1 MTHPQDRWAE
11 GVVVERPGQ
20 GSPTVVWLVRHA
32 LWPLV
37 RLCHRPTLGG
47 SERLPRDRPYLLVA
61 NHSGGLG
68 IAELLSFVALYVR
81 EVGPG
86 RPLAG
91 FAHPAS
97 FHVFPISAAHRAIG
111 SVPST
116 YAFAAQTLARG
127 VPLIIFPGGD
137 HETMR
142 PLWQAHRVDFAGR
155 LGFLRIA
162 RTAGVPIVPLGIRGG
177 HFTAPIL
184 FRSKL
189 LATLCVLPR
198 LLGVKR
204 WGLSLLGLVV
214 AVAMARWLP
223 LAWPWRALAIWAWLA
238 SGLSFLAW
246 IPWTLRFTIG
256 EPLEAATLFE
266 REMGEGD
273 EETLRRALAVVEA
286 RVQRLVDAGD
296 GAG

>member
-11 GVVVERPGQ
+11 GVVVDHPGQ
-20 GSPTVVWLVRHA
+20 ASPAVVWLIRHA
-32 LWPLV
+32 LGPLV
-37 RLCHRPTLGG
+37 RLCHRPALRGR
-47 SERLPRDRPYLLVA
+47 EHLPQDRPYLLVA

-68 IAELLSFVALYVR
+68 IAELLSFAALYVR
-81 EVGPG
+81 DIGPD

-97 FHVFPISAAHRAIG
+97 FHVFPVSAAHRAIG

-116 YAFAAQTLARG
+116 YTFAAQTLARG
-127 VPLIIFPGGD
+127 VPLLIFPGGD

-162 RTAGVPIVPLGIRGG
+162 RQAGVPIVPLGIRGG

-184 FRSKL
+184 FRSHL
-189 LATLCVLPR
+189 LATLCVVPR

-204 WGLSLLGLVV
+204 WGLSLLGVLVSL
-214 AVAMARWLP
+214 AMAWWLP
-223 LAWPWRALAIWAWLA
+223 IAWPWRALAIWAWLA

-256 EPLEAATLFE
+256 APIEAPALFE
-266 REMGEGD
+266 RAAGEGD
-273 EETLRRALAVVEA
+273 EETLRRALATVEA
-286 RVQRLVDAGD
+286 RVQGLVDEGRT
-296 GAG
+296 